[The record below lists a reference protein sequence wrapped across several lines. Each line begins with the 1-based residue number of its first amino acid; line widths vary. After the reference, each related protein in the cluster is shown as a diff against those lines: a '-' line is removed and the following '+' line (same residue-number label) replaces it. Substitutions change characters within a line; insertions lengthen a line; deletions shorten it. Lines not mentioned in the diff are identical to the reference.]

1 MTVLSDSELSSHLKK
16 SKAAL
21 WSVGAL
27 GDPYAL
33 VLRGL
38 DDPYPVYEKIRAYG
52 PMSRSRLGTW
62 VTADHGLAHELSR
75 DRRFGVRFKDGRRVA
90 PSVPQFDN
98 SFVGMDAP
106 DHNRLRRIAAP
117 AFLPRV
123 VEQYR
128 AEVEKLCHDLIDQI
142 DTSGEFDLMETF
154 ARQVPVNVIASL
166 FGITDENRAQFQRFC
181 KGLTHTLD
189 GNLTLAAARDLSE
202 SIEGMNE
209 LVGELIEERSA
220 RPAGDVISRIQK
232 ALDGDKLTTAEA
244 VTICTMLSLGGS
256 ETTVNMIGS
265 GILALLDTPG
275 QWDLLKN
282 DPGLSAATVE
292 ESLRFDTPVQ
302 IQVRVAHEE
311 VEVAGVP
318 LAVDDVVAIINA
330 AANRDPAVYTDP
342 NTFDITR
349 VNPADHLAF
358 SGGAH
363 YCAGAPLAR
372 LEGDVA
378 FRALAERLPG
388 LRRAGEVKRRKS
400 GVIRGLL
407 EFPVKVG

>member
-38 DDPYPVYEKIRAYG
+38 DDSYPVYEKVRAYG

-166 FGITDENRAQFQRFC
+166 FGITEEMRPQFQRFC

-189 GNLTLAAARDLSE
+189 GNLTLPAARDLAE
-202 SIEGMNE
+202 SIEGMNA

-275 QWDLLKN
+275 QWNCSRTTPRCRPRPSRSRCASTPPCRSRSGWPTRRWRSPGAPGRRRRGGHHQRRGQPRPGRLHRPEHLRHHPGEPGRP
-282 DPGLSAATVE
+282 PGLLGRRPLLRGRAAGPAGGG
-292 ESLRFDTPVQ
+292 R
-302 IQVRVAHEE
+302 
-311 VEVAGVP
+311 GVP
-318 LAVDDVVAIINA
+318 RPGGA
-330 AANRDPAVYTDP
+330 AA
-342 NTFDITR
+342 
-349 VNPADHLAF
+349 
-358 SGGAH
+358 GAE
-363 YCAGAPLAR
+363 AG
-372 LEGDVA
+372 
-378 FRALAERLPG
+378 
-388 LRRAGEVKRRKS
+388 RRGET
-400 GVIRGLL
+400 
-407 EFPVKVG
+407 P